1 MQKRRKRDNY
11 AERKNKDG
19 TVSRFS
25 IPTINGKPKWVK
37 IPSRPEYIGK
47 RGARRHLEECRQ
59 QYGGDWTTDTFEQA
73 AAAHLRFIEGG
84 TYGTYRVREQA
95 IRLHLNPHLAKKRIV
110 DIRRADVQDFIR
122 TKAASL
128 SPRYVRLNLVATL
141 RAILHPYV
149 ADDRLPRNAASGTP
163 AFQYPPTPRV
173 STRIDGMP
181 ATKISA
187 DGRTLVEGG
196 RALTGREVAL
206 LLNHA
211 APQHWPLFLT
221 MVYTGMRL
229 GEALAMQW
237 LYLSEGEGEGG
248 IGLYAV
254 EYNVD
259 KRNQLAAL
267 KTRSS
272 RATIALSTVV
282 VDALREQRATVAAA
296 ALTAGKAWTDL
307 GLIFPRL
314 GLCKHWGHPHEQR
327 PIRNALARAAHRAGI
342 GHVRPHDLRHTC
354 ASLLISEGLNI
365 KQVSSHLRHSSVGVT
380 LDTYGHLYPADRDE
394 VAYAMDRILGI
405 AESG

>member
-19 TVSRFS
+19 SVSRFS

-37 IPSRPEYIGK
+37 IPARPEYIGK
-47 RGARRHLEECRQ
+47 RGAKRHLEECRQ
-59 QYGGDWTTDTFEQA
+59 KYGGDWTTDTFEQA

-95 IRLHLNPHLAKKRIV
+95 IRLHLNPHLAKKRIA

-122 TKAASL
+122 AQATTL
-128 SPRYVRLNLVATL
+128 SPRYVRINLVATL

-149 ADDRLPRNAASGTP
+149 ADDRLPRNPASGSP

-173 STRIDGMP
+173 SKTVDGTP
-181 ATKISA
+181 ATKVSA

-196 RALTGREVAL
+196 RALTSQEVAL

-229 GEALAMQW
+229 GESLAMQW
-237 LYLSEGEGEGG
+237 RYLTEGDGG

-259 KRNQLAAL
+259 KRNQLDAV

-272 RATIALSTVV
+272 RATIALSSTV

-296 ALTAGKAWTDL
+296 ALQAGKAWTDL
-307 GLIFPRL
+307 GLIFPRM
-314 GLCKHWGHPHEQR
+314 GLCQHWGKPQAQG
-327 PIRNALARAAHRAGI
+327 PIRKALARAAHRAGI

-405 AESG
+405 AENEQK

>member
-19 TVSRFS
+19 SVSRFS

-59 QYGGDWTTDTFEQA
+59 KYGGDWTTDTFEQA

-95 IRLHLNPHLAKKRIV
+95 IRNHLNPHLAKKRIA
-110 DIRRADVQDFIR
+110 DIRRADVQAFIR
-122 TKAASL
+122 AKAASL
-128 SPRYVRLNLVATL
+128 SPRYVRLHLVATL
-141 RAILHPYV
+141 RVILHPYV
-149 ADDRLPRNAASGTP
+149 SDDRLPRNPASGSP
-163 AFQYPPTPRV
+163 AFQYPPTPPPKTV
-173 STRIDGMP
+173 DGTLT
-181 ATKISA
+181 TKISA
-187 DGRTLVEGG
+187 DGRTLIDGG
-196 RALTGREVAL
+196 RALTGAEVAR

-211 APQHWPLFLT
+211 APQYWPLFRT

-237 LYLSEGEGEGG
+237 RYLTEGEGG

-296 ALTAGKAWTDL
+296 ALQAGKAWTDL
-307 GLIFPRL
+307 DLIFPRM
-314 GLCKHWGHPHEQR
+314 GLCKHWGNPHEQR

-365 KQVSSHLRHSSVGVT
+365 KQVSSHLRHSAVGIT
-380 LDTYGHLYPADRDE
+380 LDTYGHIYPADRNE

-405 AESG
+405 AENG